1 MPVARSRISPSQ
13 PGAAGTSRTLLAR
26 RVLTRQAGDDLTHAG
41 IGAGLRFTLGQAG
54 EMRLR
59 VGVVFIPFHPAGVL
73 NQLLQRYAVP
83 GGAFQFGFING
94 NQVIKGVDFTL
105 LNGDT
110 DQRRDHRFAHRARVH
125 RVVSVL
131 PSARYFQATLP
142 SFSTSIPLTF
152 SRFR

>member
-1 MPVARSRISPSQ
+1 MPVARSRISPSSQ
-13 PGAAGTSRTLLAR
+13 GAAGRVGPLLAR
-26 RVLTRQAGDDLTHAG
+26 RVLTRQAGDDFTHAV
-41 IGAGLRFTLGQAG
+41 IGARVRFTLGQAG

-110 DQRRDHRFAHRARVH
+110 DQRRDHRFAYRARGPQGGVGITFGEIFPRRLYH
-125 RVVSVL
+125 L
-131 PSARYFQATLP
+131 SAPAYR
-142 SFSTSIPLTF
+142 
-152 SRFR
+152 